1 MNMLDELVKSDVDVE
16 TDTDPREVVVPV
28 MEVFVKPDADG
39 LDSVSVDV
47 ELDDPVESPRLDGRP
62 VPLVAK
68 LVKLDMLEPGSTEL
82 SENCEVTT
90 ADKVPEPVLGSES
103 EPLETML
110 EEKVGGGRPRVALPE
125 MVGKSLVTAEEIV
138 AAESLA
144 AVENF
149 VAEDSPL
156 NQEAEKV
163 NLVLDALGRP
173 VASPE
178 EVELKADMV
187 RMDVC
192 ETVVSQIVPFD

>member
-1 MNMLDELVKSDVDVE
+1 MNILDELVKSDVDVE
-16 TDTDPREVVVPV
+16 ANTDPRDVVVPM

-39 LDSVSVDV
+39 PDSVSMDV
-47 ELDDPVESPRLDGRP
+47 ELDNPVEAPRLDGRL
-62 VPLVAK
+62 VPLVAT
-68 LVKLDMLEPGSTEL
+68 LVKLDILEPGSTEL

-90 ADKVPEPVLGSES
+90 ADKIPEPVLRSES

-110 EEKVGGGRPRVALPE
+110 EEKGGGGRPRVALPE
-125 MVGKSLVTAEEIV
+125 AVGKSLVMVEEIV

-144 AVENF
+144 AVENL
-149 VAEDSPL
+149 VAEDSSL
-156 NQEAEKV
+156 NQEAEEV

-192 ETVVSQIVPFD
+192 ETVVSQIVPVD